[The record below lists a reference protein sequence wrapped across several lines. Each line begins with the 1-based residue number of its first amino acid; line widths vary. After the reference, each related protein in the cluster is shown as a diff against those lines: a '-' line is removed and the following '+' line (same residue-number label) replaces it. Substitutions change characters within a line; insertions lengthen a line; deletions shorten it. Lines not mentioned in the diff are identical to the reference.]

1 MAFSLAD
8 EPVRIE
14 LMTSLLSLT
23 KGVPTIDIAGFFVF
37 DANSQPILNRA
48 CSAALLV
55 SAIGIGSTLGR
66 FSRDGL
72 KNSLFSRLFVFKEA
86 LKAPCVTTCE

>member
-1 MAFSLAD
+1 
-8 EPVRIE
+8 
-14 LMTSLLSLT
+14 
-23 KGVPTIDIAGFFVF
+23 VPGIDIAGFFDF

-55 SAIGIGSTLGR
+55 SAIGIGSALGR

-72 KNSLFSRLFVFKEA
+72 ENSLFSTLLVFKEA
-86 LKAPCVTTCE
+86 LKAHCLS